1 EARKTARDDGMTKL
15 LAADTKRDQDYTDY
29 LHQLDGIQ
37 AHENY
42 LSNQIDH
49 LPPGHFDAANR
60 VLQTIESGP
69 PGSDTADKLRQLTT
83 AVFNQTQGQSMA
95 ASAAAEQ
102 DAIAAQEHEA
112 GAQGMEHLAIA
123 AGILTGPLAIAAG
136 AATAAQVG
144 AINLVSQAVPGAGI
158 GYQQGG
164 LPGALW
170 GVASATLPVNTL
182 QAAYQATIG
191 QVIDPN
197 AAPAAGVGSIA
208 MGFAKDVFNALTLS
222 AVGIDNIG
230 PAATP
235 AVPAPSKSIPTGLA
249 RVPAPEPPP
258 PPPPSQS
265 LSRTPGTQGIT
276 DVNAF
281 AAGVNGGGPSW
292 KPVGYTKT
300 SLFTD
305 AGQSISPK
313 DWDPITTATNCPN
326 CALVGDAKLAGVPM
340 PPAPPGNGLT
350 PAQIETIF
358 NQPVP
363 PGAPPPAPGT
373 LGGSWAMQSSRE
385 DIKNFVQQSWGP
397 GSRGVVVASRGDD
410 LPGHIFNVVNDGGT
424 VKFIDFQSGAQA
436 KFMGQGY
443 VAFGVIQT
451 GR

>member
-1 EARKTARDDGMTKL
+1 AREKARDDGMDKL
-15 LAADTKRDQDYTDY
+15 LAAGTKRDKDYTDY

-42 LSNQIDH
+42 LSNLIDH
-49 LPPGHFDAANR
+49 LPPGQFDAANR
-60 VLQTIESGP
+60 VLQQIESGP

-95 ASAAAEQ
+95 AAAAAEQ

-112 GAQGMEHLAIA
+112 GAQTMQHLAIA

-144 AINLVSQAVPGAGI
+144 AINLASQAVQGAGI

-182 QAAYQATIG
+182 HAAYQATIG

-197 AAPAAGVGSIA
+197 AAPAAGAGSIA

-222 AVGIDNIG
+222 AVGINNIG

-235 AVPAPSKSIPTGLA
+235 PVPAPSKSIPTGLA
-249 RVPAPEPPP
+249 RAPAPEPPP

-276 DVNAF
+276 DINAF

-305 AGQSISPK
+305 TGQSIPPK
-313 DWDPITTATNCPN
+313 DWNPITTATNCPN
-326 CALVGDAKLAGVPM
+326 CTLVGDAKLAGVSM

-350 PAQIETIF
+350 AGQIEKIF

-373 LGGSWAMQSSRE
+373 LGGSWVVQSSRE

-443 VAFGVIQT
+443 VNFGVIQT